1 MHPLFETW
9 AELVYPDAQE
19 ILDQLEDNRQW
30 YLSRIPDETSEQ
42 SARETSQPASSNDQ
56 RCNNQY
62 AEPDLPACPSSNERR
77 QLAPIPSPSISSDSE
92 K

>member
-1 MHPLFETW
+1 VHPLFETW

-30 YLSRIPDETSEQ
+30 YLSRIPDEPDSGE
-42 SARETSQPASSNDQ
+42 RQPPQNDPPKLAN
-56 RCNNQY
+56 NNQFN
-62 AEPDLPACPSSNERR
+62 ADKRSNAVEHH
-77 QLAPIPSPSISSDSE
+77 QLAPIPSPDPSISELGDE